1 MSDNNTENKKE
12 LTQEE
17 KVEFLKVMFSTLDID
32 QKMIFTQ
39 WCHEECEKGGS
50 ELLAE
55 KWQGVNDSFNR
66 MVAEG
71 CDKFVGAAN
80 FVYQKGNAAFKVI
93 DDNVIKNNTSEE
105 TKGDGSPSFFD

>member
-1 MSDNNTENKKE
+1 MSDNNTETKKE

-17 KVEFLKVMFSTLDID
+17 KVEFLKVIFSTLDVD

-39 WCHEECEKGGS
+39 WCHEECEKGGG

-55 KWQGVNDSFNR
+55 KWQGVNDSFNK

-71 CDKFVGAAN
+71 YDKFVGAAKY
-80 FVYQKGNAAFKVI
+80 VYEKGNEAFKVR
-93 DDNVIKNNTSEE
+93 DEDAVKNNTSEE
-105 TKGDGSPSFFD
+105 LDKDDSPSFFS